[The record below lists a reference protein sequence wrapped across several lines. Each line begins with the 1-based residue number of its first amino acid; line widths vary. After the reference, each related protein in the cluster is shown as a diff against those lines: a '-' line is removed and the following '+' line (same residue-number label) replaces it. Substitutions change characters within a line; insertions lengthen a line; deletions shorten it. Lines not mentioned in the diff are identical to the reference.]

1 LERIR
6 NSHSSN
12 NYIKNNICDIF
23 GLEDFDICFK
33 NLKRAIQNVAFN
45 EVNLTFCNEI
55 PLELRFHQDMIT
67 YKQMKRMSA
76 EKELLLGAK
85 ARSGKIV
92 LEGYSTNI
100 EVRVFERIDH
110 NSST

>member
-1 LERIR
+1 MKLITSLQPQKNIRINIGIRYLFICNKQTVLERIR

-45 EVNLTFCNEI
+45 EVNLTFCNEKI

-67 YKQMKRMSA
+67 YKQMKRIECG
-76 EKELLLGAK
+76 EK
-85 ARSGKIV
+85 SCC
-92 LEGYSTNI
+92 
-100 EVRVFERIDH
+100 
-110 NSST
+110 